1 MGRLRDLPVTVIL
14 MAVGALAMYVPALH
28 AFSARDYLVSRAFF
42 YPGTLFLFLAVLV
55 GIATAANPAGHS
67 ARNQLLTLLAAFTVL
82 PLMLA
87 VPFAEAVPSTTFYD
101 AWWEM
106 VSSVT
111 TTGATLFEPGRLP
124 PSVHLWR
131 AIVGWMGGFFVL
143 VTAAAVLAPMNLGG
157 FEVLRGA
164 TTSDGAP
171 TAGPAASRVST
182 PTERILRQSQTLLPA
197 YAGLTLALC
206 VLLILAGEDG
216 LAAACHAM
224 STLATSGISP
234 EGGLAGS
241 GGGFAGE
248 AAILV
253 FLVFALS
260 RRLYPSGRTLRNAS
274 GLAEDPELRMALLIV
289 TVVPAL
295 LFLRHWIG
303 ALEVDEV
310 RNTAAA
316 LHALWGTVFTVLS
329 FLTTTGFESVAW
341 GEARDW
347 SGLASPGLILA
358 GLAVIGG
365 GVATTA
371 GGVKLLRV
379 YALYRHGEREIE
391 RLVHPSSVGGAG
403 GEARRLRRQ
412 GAQMAWIFF
421 MLFALSIAATMLA
434 LALTGLDFV
443 ASTTFA
449 VSALSTTGPLA
460 SFAAEA
466 PLSWSELNAAARAVA
481 AGAMVLGRLET
492 LAIIALLN
500 PDFWRR

>member
-1 MGRLRDLPVTVIL
+1 MRRFLDLPLMVIL
-14 MAVGALAMYVPALH
+14 MGIGALAMYLPAFH
-28 AFSARDYLVSRAFF
+28 AFGARDYGVARVFF
-42 YPGTLFLFLAVLV
+42 YSGTLFFLLTVLI
-55 GIATAANPAGHS
+55 GIATAANRAGHP
-67 ARNQLLTLLAAFTVL
+67 ARNQLLTLVAAFAAL

-87 VPFAEAVPSTTFYD
+87 VPLAEAVPGTSYYS

-106 VSSVT
+106 VSAMT
-111 TTGATLFEPGRLP
+111 TTGATLFEPDRLP
-124 PSVHLWR
+124 SSVHLWR
-131 AIVGWMGGFFVL
+131 ALVGWMGGFFVL

-157 FEVLRGA
+157 FEVL
-164 TTSDGAP
+164 SGAP
-171 TAGPAASRVST
+171 AGQGALSGGPAARGQGPSY
-182 PTERILRQSQTLLPA
+182 RILRETATLLPA
-197 YAGLTLALC
+197 YAGLTLALWI
-206 VLLILAGEDG
+206 LLILAGDG
-216 LAAACHAM
+216 ALTAACHAM

-234 EGGLAGS
+234 KGGLYGTGAG
-241 GGGFAGE
+241 FWGE
-248 AAILV
+248 LAIFV
-253 FLVFALS
+253 FLAFALS
-260 RRLYPSGRTLRNAS
+260 RRLYPSGRTFRNAVS
-274 GLAEDPELRMALLIV
+274 LGTDPELRMALLIV

-295 LFLRHWIG
+295 LFLRHWVG

-316 LHALWGTVFTVLS
+316 LRALWGTLFTVLS
-329 FLTTTGFESVAW
+329 FLTTTGFESTDWA
-341 GEARDW
+341 EARTW

-358 GLAVIGG
+358 GLAVMGG

-379 YALYRHGEREIE
+379 YALYRHGEREVE
-391 RLVHPSSVGGAG
+391 RLVHPNSVGGAG
-403 GEARRLRRQ
+403 QEARRLRRQ

-421 MLFALSIAATMLA
+421 MLFAISIAVTMLA

-449 VSALSTTGPLA
+449 VAALSTTGPLA

-466 PLSWSELNAAARAVA
+466 PLSWSELNGAARAVA